1 MEMTMERP
9 TKTLIKRLIMVAYDT
24 KRQGYDILSVAEA
37 EEKRFDFNTLS
48 AKEAATILFRAAKSN
63 ITPEDFHIYRPFT
76 EDGVEYH
83 TVQFDLWL
91 SPERCQSLL
100 KSAGFSFTPL
110 LQHRLCQRVKMAM
123 SHLIL

>member
-24 KRQGYDILSVAEA
+24 KRQGYDILNVAAA
-37 EEKRFDFNTLS
+37 EEKRFDFSTSS
-48 AKEAATILFRAAKSN
+48 AKESAVILFRAVKSN
-63 ITPEDFHIYRPFT
+63 ITSEDFHIYRPFT

-91 SPERCQSLL
+91 SPERCQNLL
-100 KSAGFSFTPL
+100 KSAGFSFIPL